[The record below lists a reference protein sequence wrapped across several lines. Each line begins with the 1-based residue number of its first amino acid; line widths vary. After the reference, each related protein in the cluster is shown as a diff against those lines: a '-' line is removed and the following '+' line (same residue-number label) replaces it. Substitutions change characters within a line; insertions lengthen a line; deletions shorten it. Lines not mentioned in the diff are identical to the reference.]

1 MKSNVKSKTMILITL
16 GILFAISPLINN
28 NFNSEWEVSDLSS
41 HNRNEINSEN
51 EDLKIS
57 AVSGKIHI
65 INNSGWLDFR
75 NAGYCTGNGTYSEPY
90 VIEDLIIDGGGSGSC
105 ILIEN
110 SNVYFTIQNCTLFN
124 SGHSEWYIAGIRLNN
139 VSNGK
144 IINNNCSFNRNG
156 IYTYFSKNNTI
167 STNIAKNNTYHGI
180 CVAAQ
185 SNETVID
192 GNTACFNSYIG
203 IHIDGGYTYH
213 NSYNNLIINNNAS
226 YNAAEGIRV
235 TFTNDTK
242 IINNTAINNGYD
254 GWGGNALN
262 IQLCQNITIS
272 KNNLQGGGEAVYAYW
287 LNSINFYNNT
297 ISSSRGSGLN
307 IEYSNDVNLV
317 NNIFAENN
325 IGISLHGGYYLDD
338 FQGVEN
344 CVISENIFID
354 CSFSGIYISDI
365 FNLTIIGNNFINCG
379 ILIGG
384 SASLYHATSH
394 SIGLGN
400 LVNGKPIYYY
410 VNQTNLEI
418 NNDWNIGQILLV
430 NCNQSTLSNL
440 IISSG
445 SVGISLLY
453 SYDNIISAC
462 ILNHH
467 TWGLNLALSHSNT
480 ISGVTLN
487 YNMIAIE
494 LRESNFTTIKENR
507 VLANDFGMFLSKS
520 DNNQISGN
528 FINNNLRFGI
538 YLDYS
543 KFNLIKAN
551 TINSNDIGIYL
562 FGHHMSRASNNN
574 TVIDNILIGNNLCF
588 FEGDDCTGNIF
599 KNNYCAEAPL
609 KGTGRIPFE
618 LIILISIISGGAVI
632 GVATLLLLIRKRRRI
647 E

>member
-110 SNVYFTIQNCTLFN
+110 SNVYFKIENCTVFN
-124 SGHSEWYIAGIRLNN
+124 SGHSGSRDSGIYLKK

-144 IINNNCSFNRNG
+144 MINNDCSFNKNG

-272 KNNLQGGGEAVYAYW
+272 KNNLQGGGEAIYAYW

-297 ISSSRGSGLN
+297 ISSSKGSGLN

-325 IGISLHGGYYLDD
+325 NGISLHGGYYLDD

-528 FINNNLRFGI
+528 FINNNLGFGI
-538 YLDYS
+538 YLDHS

-632 GVATLLLLIRKRRRI
+632 GVATLLFLIRKRKRI

>member
-272 KNNLQGGGEAVYAYW
+272 KNNLQGGGEAIYAYW

-325 IGISLHGGYYLDD
+325 NGISLHGGYYLDD

-507 VLANDFGMFLSKS
+507 VLANDFGIFLSKS

>member
-90 VIEDLIIDGGGSGSC
+90 VIEDLIIDGGGSC

-272 KNNLQGGGEAVYAYW
+272 KNNLQGGGEAIYAYW

-325 IGISLHGGYYLDD
+325 NGISLHGGYYLDD

-507 VLANDFGMFLSKS
+507 VLANDFGIFLSKS